1 MESRE
6 FVIRVRRPWTLWI
19 LPTIAF
25 LYFLAIVIL
34 AVMNRLPGG
43 RDGQLLVLIGVALFA
58 LVLLVQLPF
67 LFTRRPRAQQQDAE
81 EGGAWAPAE
90 EAPLAPAEPEM
101 APPVAPAA
109 GGDDE
114 LAMTPETQ
122 KGLRVLEYSAPAKS
136 ANKGAVYAKTYVPVT
151 KEFVMRVETLAAD
164 RHEI

>member
-25 LYFLAIVIL
+25 LYFLAIVLL
-34 AVMNRLPGG
+34 AVMNQLPGG
-43 RDGQLLVLIGVALFA
+43 RDGQLLVLVGVGLFA

-67 LFTRRPRAQQQDAE
+67 LFTRRPRATAEDAD
-81 EGGAWAPAE
+81 EGGAWAPE
-90 EAPLAPAEPEM
+90 EAPLAPAEPDV
-101 APPVAPAA
+101 APPVAPGAPV
-109 GGDDE
+109 DDE
-114 LAMTPETQ
+114 LVMTAETQ
-122 KGLRVLEYSAPAKS
+122 KGLRVLEYSNPAKS
-136 ANKGAVYAKTYVPVT
+136 AHKGAVYAKTYIPVT